1 VLGTL
6 KAKSEKG
13 IKEYELFWKNFRE
26 VLKEG
31 LCDNM
36 LEEKTML
43 LEICKFQSTTSGDN
57 FINLD
62 QYISNMTEE
71 QDKIYFL
78 NGNNLEELK
87 KNPQL
92 EGFKKRGIE
101 VLLLND
107 HVDNFWVNV
116 VRQTQK
122 LST

>member
-1 VLGTL
+1 
-6 KAKSEKG
+6 
-13 IKEYELFWKNFRE
+13 
-26 VLKEG
+26 
-31 LCDNM
+31 
-36 LEEKTML
+36 ML

-107 HVDNFWVNV
+107 HVDNFCV
-116 VRQTQK
+116 
-122 LST
+122 